1 MERIKSVK
9 DFFKMYADGFKNM
22 TWGKTLWI
30 IILIKLFIMFA
41 VLKVF
46 FFPNL
51 LNSKFD
57 TDEAKSNFVN
67 RQLTEPRT
75 ANSTNSSNVINNSI
89 N

>member
-1 MERIKSVK
+1 MKRIASFS
-9 DFFKMYADGFKNM
+9 DFITMYIEGFKNL

-51 LNSKFD
+51 LNTRYD
-57 TDEAKSNFVN
+57 TEEAKSEHVFKELTKDHIINEKKNFK
-67 RQLTEPRT
+67 
-75 ANSTNSSNVINNSI
+75 
-89 N
+89 